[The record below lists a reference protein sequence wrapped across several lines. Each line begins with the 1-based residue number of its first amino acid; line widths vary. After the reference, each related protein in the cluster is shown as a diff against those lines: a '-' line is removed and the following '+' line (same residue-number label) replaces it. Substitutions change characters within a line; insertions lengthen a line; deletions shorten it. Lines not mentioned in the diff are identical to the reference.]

1 MACPFVMM
9 ELDGL
14 RKSNGDVGTG
24 LFNSLACAAKLR
36 PTATILRQ
44 REANTLAEEAM
55 AEEGRRCGDRQQAQ
69 KKSDPTWWRIGSTAN
84 ALARHASA
92 LSSSLHRA
100 CGSQLIV
107 NFSSSPQWSF
117 TI

>member
-55 AEEGRRCGDRQQAQ
+55 AEEGEALRRQTTDTEKVR
-69 KKSDPTWWRIGSTAN
+69 SDMVAHWF
-84 ALARHASA
+84 HCQ
-92 LSSSLHRA
+92 RA
-100 CGSQLIV
+100 CQARLCAGLIPAPRMRIATDL
-107 NFSSSPQWSF
+107 NFSSSPQRSF
-117 TI
+117 TV